1 MAQPDVYT
9 RTTYLLFT
17 LIYFSTGLA
26 IIRLCPM
33 ILLDKSTWDGHTI
46 VGVIGSTSRL
56 ETEMEKWDY
65 VRGGVGGL
73 GGLWGG
79 MMGGVRVVLLNLG
92 ETFSGL
98 HV

>member
-9 RTTYLLFT
+9 RTTYLLFI
-17 LIYFSTGLA
+17 LIYSSTGLT

-56 ETEMEKWDY
+56 EIDIGTYDY
-65 VRGGVGGL
+65 VREGVGGL
-73 GGLWGG
+73 GG
-79 MMGGVRVVLLNLG
+79 
-92 ETFSGL
+92 
-98 HV
+98 

>member
-1 MAQPDVYT
+1 MSLSL
-9 RTTYLLFT
+9 YLSTLWVSGTENTVNFT

-46 VGVIGSTSRL
+46 VGVIGTTSRL
-56 ETEMEKWDY
+56 EIGMGKFDY

-73 GGLWGG
+73 GG
-79 MMGGVRVVLLNLG
+79 
-92 ETFSGL
+92 
-98 HV
+98 

>member
-1 MAQPDVYT
+1 
-9 RTTYLLFT
+9 
-17 LIYFSTGLA
+17 
-26 IIRLCPM
+26 M

-46 VGVIGSTSRL
+46 VGVIGTTSRL
-56 ETEMEKWDY
+56 EIGMGKWDY

-79 MMGGVRVVLLNLG
+79 MMGGVRAVLLNLG
-92 ETFSGL
+92 GTFSGL